1 MNKKT
6 VVPSKKIFHVLSAVA
21 CLFYLVACQSNHIEI
36 KNPPADRHQPY
47 NYVGHKGMVVAAH
60 PLAVQAGLEKLKKG
74 GNAVDAAI
82 ATAFALNA
90 AEPFASGIGGGGFML
105 IFLAEEKR
113 VTVINYREKAPTN
126 AYPSMFLD
134 KGKVKDEWRRMY
146 GRAVAVPGA
155 LAGWSY
161 ALKKYGT
168 LKLAEAMDR
177 SIQIAEQGFSVSET
191 FSQINKDEYEKI
203 LLNSGES
210 SPYLFE
216 GLPYE
221 PGDLFQN
228 PDLAKTFR
236 RIAAHGWQDFYNGDI
251 AQRIVEAVQNKGGL
265 MTKEDLSSYSPIEQF
280 PLKGTYKDYS
290 LYSIPPPGAGGLH
303 TIQLLNII
311 EHWPVHSWGFDSPE
325 YIHHMSEAFRFVFAD
340 KARYLGD
347 PDFVSVPIQQLIS
360 KGYASQIASKISP
373 HHLQESYPP
382 GPIDK
387 NLVNKQN
394 TTHLN
399 VVDEWGNIVS
409 LTQSINDFF
418 GSGLVPS
425 GTGFLLNN
433 HMADFS
439 SLPDSI
445 NAPRPHR
452 RPVSNMAP
460 LILFHKENP
469 FLILGSPGGTRI
481 FPSLT
486 QIIINIIEFG
496 MSLDEA
502 IEAPR
507 FFSYSTLGKA
517 RSLFVEARIP
527 PKTIRSLEEIG
538 HTVEIREAFD
548 KFFGGAQGIMI
559 LSGQKIILGGADS
572 RRDGAGQGY

>member
-1 MNKKT
+1 LNKKT
-6 VVPSKKIFHVLSAVA
+6 VVPSKKVFHVLSVVA
-21 CLFYLVACQSNHIEI
+21 IFFCLFACQSNHIEI
-36 KNPPADRHQPY
+36 KKLPTDRHQPY

-60 PLAVQAGLEKLKKG
+60 PLAVQAGLEVLKKG

-105 IFLAEEKR
+105 IFLAKEKR
-113 VTVINYREKAPTN
+113 VTVINYREKAPAH

-134 KGKVKDEWRRMY
+134 KGKVKDEWRKMH

-155 LAGWSY
+155 LAGWNY

-168 LKLAEAMDR
+168 LNLAEAMKR

-191 FSQINKDEYEKI
+191 FSHINKDEYEKI

-210 SPYLFE
+210 SPYLCE

-221 PGDLFQN
+221 PGDMFQN

-265 MTKEDLSSYSPIEQF
+265 MTKEDLSSYSPKEQF
-280 PLKGTYKDYS
+280 PLKGTYKEYS

-303 TIQLLNII
+303 TIQLLNIV
-311 EHWPVHSWGFDSPE
+311 EHWPVSSWGFDSPE

-340 KARYLGD
+340 RARYLGD

-373 HHLQESYPP
+373 HHLQDSYPP

-399 VVDEWGNIVS
+399 VLDKWGNIVS

-418 GSGLVPS
+418 GSGVVPS

-439 SLPDSI
+439 PLPDSI
-445 NAPRPHR
+445 NAPRPYR

-486 QIIINIIEFG
+486 QIIINVIEFG
-496 MSLDEA
+496 MTLDEA

-507 FFSYSTLGKA
+507 FFSYSTQGKA
-517 RSLFVEARIP
+517 RSLFVESRIP
-527 PKTIRSLEEIG
+527 PKTIHSLEEIG
-538 HTVEIREAFD
+538 HTVEIRDAFD

-572 RRDGAGQGY
+572 RRDGAGEGY